1 VDGCYGG
8 AAKCVY
14 AGVDHFSNWPLVWAL
29 GATGR
34 ADAALRAFF
43 KNSMA
48 ARAAVYPNTTY
59 GVTSGTD
66 GWAGAL
72 FTPAGEAPGA
82 SAYPS
87 YLMFNSWEHAE
98 PLHSY
103 ALATA
108 VVGFKREGP
117 RAFSGHYQPHVA
129 GNWSVG
135 VLLQPTVAAAFSRV
149 QVNGACAPLQ
159 RESEGG
165 AVRVS
170 WWGEGGGP
178 APMAWALGPCG

>member
-1 VDGCYGG
+1 MDGCYGG

-34 ADAALRAFF
+34 ADAALRAFV

-98 PLHSY
+98 PLHSAVNAMGVVFTPAGMTVAGGLLSAPAY

-108 VVGFKREGP
+108 VVGFKG
-117 RAFSGHYQPHVA
+117 RARARSAGTTSPTWRATGAWGCYCSPPWRQP
-129 GNWSVG
+129 
-135 VLLQPTVAAAFSRV
+135 F
-149 QVNGACAPLQ
+149 
-159 RESEGG
+159 
-165 AVRVS
+165 
-170 WWGEGGGP
+170 P
-178 APMAWALGPCG
+178 AYK